1 MESKLKTYNFN
12 DHFLYKE
19 FCELEQSFDLLDFG
33 LSKEE
38 LQTTKLKLLY
48 LILFEYKTL
57 KPNFK
62 DLISVIEQ
70 NYSLGSFINIYKDIY
85 KTYLTE
91 EDREK
96 YTKTILRDYEKGNI
110 NVFIE
115 EDSYKTRPVI
125 YLISKKKGLVLKNN
139 GKLTEEET
147 LKLIESKKIV
157 INYQTQYK
165 DYDDRKHFFCAIDE
179 CLNLEDEKV
188 IKFTLKNYPFI
199 YRDLR
204 KTLTVK
210 KVEEDQ
216 KLYKN
221 LIDGSIKELNVAIDK
236 VKTKKLYRE
245 VL

>member
-1 MESKLKTYNFN
+1 MESKLKTYDFN
-12 DHFLYKE
+12 NHYLYKE
-19 FCELEQSFDLLDFG
+19 FSSLEEAFELLDFG
-33 LSKEE
+33 PSKEE
-38 LQTTKLKLLY
+38 LQTTKLQLLSM
-48 LILFEYKTL
+48 ILFEYKTL
-57 KPNFK
+57 RPNFK
-62 DLISVIEQ
+62 SLILAIEQ
-70 NYSLGSFINIYKDIY
+70 NYSLGSFISLYKDIY
-85 KTYLTE
+85 RSYLTE
-91 EDREK
+91 EEREN
-96 YTKTILRDYEKGNI
+96 YTKMILGEHEKGAI
-110 NVFIE
+110 NVFIK